1 MDLIPVP
8 VNRLTPG
15 LFVRLRLGWMAHP
28 FLRSAFLIKSERQCA
43 TIRGLGLKSV
53 DVDPALS
60 DPGALERL
68 DEAEDIRSDPPE
80 VSKSKEPDPLWA
92 EKLRRIEQARLYR
105 KDLYACEKRFQTSL
119 RQVRALMTTMKHS
132 PIQAASQADELVADL
147 MPAFTDQ
154 ADFLLHLM
162 DTSAVDDTLYY
173 HSLNV
178 TILSL
183 VLGVSAGVERE
194 DLVMLGLGAVLHDV
208 GKIRI
213 PDRVLLKKTPWTTA
227 ERKLYELHPRYGR
240 EIMAKLESFP
250 GAALAV
256 IEQHHEL
263 LNGKGYPAGSGA
275 TDLGTL
281 ARIVAI
287 ANRYDDLCNARG
299 TGQAMT
305 PADALSFIYS
315 READVYDQE
324 LLQIFIKQMGVY
336 PPGTVVCLNDGRVGL
351 VISVKQDDILNP
363 RVLVYDPDIPKN
375 EAVIL
380 DLSEESEL
388 EVRGTLVPQ
397 ALDDEA
403 FDYLSPR
410 SRISY
415 YAGPPVTP

>member
-1 MDLIPVP
+1 MDLIRVP
-8 VNRLTPG
+8 VDRLAPG

-28 FLRSAFLIKSERQCA
+28 FLRGAFLIKSERQCD

-53 DVDPALS
+53 EVDPALS
-60 DPGALERL
+60 DPEALRRL
-68 DEAEDIRSDPPE
+68 DESPDIRPRAPE
-80 VSKSKEPDPLWA
+80 AFKSKEPDPLWA
-92 EKLRRIEQARLYR
+92 EKQRRIEQARLYR
-105 KDLYACEKRFQTSL
+105 KDLYTCEKRFQTSL

-132 PIQAASQADELVADL
+132 PIQAASEADELVADL

-162 DTSAVDDTLYY
+162 NTSAVDDNLYY

-183 VLGVSAGVERE
+183 LLGAAAGVARE
-194 DLVMLGLGAVLHDV
+194 DLVVLGLGAVLHDV

-250 GAALAV
+250 GDALAV

-263 LNGKGYPAGSGA
+263 LNGKGYPAGSGG

-305 PADALSFIYS
+305 PADALSFMYS
-315 READVYDQE
+315 REAESYDQE
-324 LLQIFIKQMGVY
+324 LLQVFIKRMGVY

-351 VISVKQDDILNP
+351 VISIKQDDLLNP
-363 RVLVYDPDIPKN
+363 RVLVYDPDIPKE

-388 EVRGTLVPQ
+388 DVRDTLVPQ
-397 ALDDEA
+397 TLDAEA

-410 SRISY
+410 SRVSY
-415 YAGPPVTP
+415 YTGPPAAP

>member
-1 MDLIPVP
+1 MDLIRVP
-8 VNRLTPG
+8 VDRLAPG

-28 FLRSAFLIKSERQCA
+28 FLRSAFLLKNERQCEV
-43 TIRGLGLKSV
+43 IRGLGLKAV

-60 DPGALERL
+60 DPDVLRHL
-68 DEAEDIRSDPPE
+68 DEAPNIRPRAAE
-80 VSKSKEPDPLWA
+80 VSRNDEPDPLWA
-92 EKLRRIEQARLYR
+92 EKQRRIEQARLYR
-105 KDLYACEKRFQTSL
+105 KDLRACEKQFQTSL

-132 PIQAASQADELVADL
+132 PIQAASQAEDLVEDL

-162 DTSAVDDTLYY
+162 NTSAVDDTLYY

-183 VLGVSAGVERE
+183 LLGAAAGVARE
-194 DLVMLGLGAVLHDV
+194 DLVLLGLGAVLHDV

-250 GAALAV
+250 GDALAV
-256 IEQHHEL
+256 IEQHHES
-263 LNGKGYPAGSGA
+263 LNGKGYPAGIGA
-275 TDLGTL
+275 AELGTP

-305 PADALSFIYS
+305 PADALSFMYS
-315 READVYDQE
+315 READAYDRE
-324 LLQIFIKQMGVY
+324 LLQVFIKQMGVY
-336 PPGTVVCLNDGRVGL
+336 PPGTVVCLNDGRMGL
-351 VISVKQDDILNP
+351 VISIKQDDTLNP
-363 RVLVYDPDIPKN
+363 RIVVYDPDIPKD

-380 DLSEESEL
+380 DLSQEADL
-388 EVRGTLVPQ
+388 EVRDTLVPQ
-397 ALDDEA
+397 ALDAAA

-410 SRISY
+410 TRISY
-415 YAGPPVTP
+415 YAGGVP